1 MHFIE
6 NRTFDE
12 LAIGDTARL
21 TRRLSNADL
30 DLFAQLTGEANP
42 AHIDQDYA
50 RSALFQGMIA
60 HGMWGGV
67 LVASVVATELPGPG
81 TRLVGQKLRYLRP
94 IGPGDRLEVELEVV
108 AKHAADR
115 RVTLRCS
122 GRLDSG
128 ETAIE
133 GEIEVIAPDSKIR
146 RPRAIPEN
154 GELHAP
160 AQHFHQMIAATH
172 DLAPIRMAVVHPCDA
187 LSLSGAL
194 EAASQ
199 GMIQPVLVGP
209 RARIE
214 TAAEQA
220 GLSLDGVEIVDAPH
234 SHAAAETAVSLAR
247 AGKVQALMKGKLHT
261 DELMSAAVARDTGLR
276 TERRMS
282 HIFALDVPHYPR
294 LLFVTD
300 AAINIQ
306 PDLDTKRDI
315 VQNAI
320 DLAHALKI
328 NEPRVAILS
337 AVETVYTRLPAT
349 VEAAALCKMLD
360 RGQITGG
367 VLDGPLAFDNAVS
380 ERAARAKGIVSPV
393 AGRADILVVPDL
405 EAGNMVAK
413 QLVYLAGAESAG
425 IVMGARVPI
434 VLTSRADGVVSRLA
448 SCAMAQLVVAHAARM
463 PGSV

>member
-1 MHFIE
+1 MQFIE

-12 LAIGDTARL
+12 LAIGDSARL

-30 DLFAQLTGEANP
+30 DLFVQLTGEANP
-42 AHIDQDYA
+42 AHIDHDYA
-50 RSALFQGMIA
+50 KSSLFQGMIA

-81 TRLVGQKLRYLRP
+81 TRLVGQRLRYLRP
-94 IGPGDRLEVELEVV
+94 IGPGDRLEVEVEVID
-108 AKHAADR
+108 KQAADR
-115 RVTLRCS
+115 RVTLRCV

-133 GEIEVIAPDSKIR
+133 GEIEVLAPEAKIR
-146 RPRAIPEN
+146 RPRAMPVN

-160 AQHFHQMIAATH
+160 AAHFHQMIAATH

-187 LSLSGAL
+187 LSLGGAI

-320 DLAHALKI
+320 DLAHALRI
-328 NEPRVAILS
+328 VEPRVALLS

-349 VEAAALCKMLD
+349 IEAAALCKMVD

-434 VLTSRADGVVSRLA
+434 VLTSRADGVLSRLA
-448 SCAMAQLVVAHAARM
+448 SCAMAQLVVAHAVQL